1 MTTPQSSV
9 LWSLFNQ
16 TAVQVALPG
25 PLDSAALPQA
35 LLVVDEMV
43 TSGNRSAMSR
53 VLDVLQLITHNQ
65 TSISLNTAYGV
76 VNSLVSIP
84 DPLTSMEAMQM
95 LNLAGQVASYTVGM
109 TESLG
114 GALLSIVERATGA
127 LQAGQ
132 GSCIR
137 SVKSLLCCLD
147 RYHVGLLCKPA

>member
-1 MTTPQSSV
+1 MTTPRSSV
-9 LWSLFNQ
+9 LRSLFNE

-25 PLDSAALPQA
+25 QLDSAALPQA

-43 TSGNRSAMSR
+43 TSGNRSVMSR
-53 VLDVLQLITHNQ
+53 VLNVLQLITHNQ

-95 LNLAGQVASYTVGM
+95 LSLAGQVANYTVGM

-132 GSCIR
+132 GSSIR
-137 SVKSLLCCLD
+137 PLK
-147 RYHVGLLCKPA
+147 